1 MKRSLSMSE
10 HVRRYLQQR
19 RALGLSL
26 KSAEDMLL
34 DLARFVDGS
43 GRRGPLTT
51 DLVMRWVH
59 RTKALSESYRSQ
71 RFSAARC
78 FARYL
83 AIRDERS
90 QVPGK
95 HLVPKARIRR
105 QPHLYGEQDL
115 KQLLAEAGRL
125 PATFPLRRLTYQT
138 LLGLLACTGLR
149 ISEAVKLTC
158 GQVDLEKGVLRI
170 ERTKFNK
177 SRLVPMHPTALQ
189 ALRRY
194 ARARDQQ
201 WGAYRDAPFFLGR
214 RGKALYKQRVLLTF
228 RRLCNT
234 LGWQKGNGELPRPRL
249 HDLRHSFACRRLLT
263 WYRQGRDVQHLMAS
277 LSTYLGHGHVTS
289 TYWYLTAT
297 PELLAIAAGRFEDF
311 AGPAGGRRP

>member
-59 RTKALSESYRSQ
+59 RPKALSESYRSQ